1 MVLNEV
7 RLYDILR
14 LEDGRTAQVVELL
27 DKNAFLVDVEI
38 DNEYDTILVKKKQI
52 AEIKPDAMAR
62 RVSQIRKWFQDD
74 PTDQR
79 LARAYALVE
88 RQYSYYW
95 HDEDW
100 YWDDEIEHA
109 RAKGKTRV
117 WSELLDELEAEIFSR
132 LSVVPPK
139 SWESFQEYVDAIAPF
154 MNRFGYTYGDYR
166 WGAPIVNSEKDD
178 RSVPS

>member
-38 DNEYDTILVKKKQI
+38 DNEYDTILVKKEQI
-52 AEIKPDAMAR
+52 AEIKPATMAR

-79 LARAYALVE
+79 LARVYALVE
-88 RQYSYYW
+88 REYSYYW

-100 YWDDEIEHA
+100 YWDDEI
-109 RAKGKTRV
+109 
-117 WSELLDELEAEIFSR
+117 
-132 LSVVPPK
+132 
-139 SWESFQEYVDAIAPF
+139 
-154 MNRFGYTYGDYR
+154 
-166 WGAPIVNSEKDD
+166 
-178 RSVPS
+178 